1 MTKLIEYNMHPKQ
14 GDFLQATKQHIL
26 TGLIT
31 GQNFGKTT
39 VGMLASLYVSQK
51 YVCDGMIVAPTYGM
65 FSQVIMPTFDKIIPK
80 GWIVDSNKTEGWV
93 QFKNGSKIWLRSG
106 DDPSKLDGSNLH
118 WAWIDEAKLYK
129 TDEIFRI
136 VRGRIGRDNRVPI
149 EHQDGHMWITS
160 TPIGIHHWLYRL
172 FVDNPPPSTTYI
184 SGSTKE
190 NIFMSKGYYDNL
202 KATYTGIYAEQQLEG
217 KFVSFE
223 GLVYDTFS
231 LTENVADV
239 ERNPNN
245 PLYIGIDD
253 GYAHGGGVGTISY
266 HPRVILFVERQPNGG
281 FHILDE
287 YVVTSE
293 LPEVSLANAF
303 TMYPKADIMGAYI
316 DSSASDLIRRVG
328 DLGISYMRATHSVAD
343 GIKTVRRYMLDGQG
357 QRLIKIN
364 PRCKNLIRE
373 LQTYRYADTSK
384 SEAGEIAP
392 LKMDDHSADAMRY
405 VIFQLGKFT

>member
-1 MTKLIEYNMHPKQ
+1 MSQAIVRYKPTPKQ
-14 GDFLQATKQHIL
+14 AQFHRALETHDTVGFISGVNA
-26 TGLIT
+26 
-31 GQNFGKTT
+31 GKTT
-39 VGMLASLYVSQK
+39 AGFCEVIRRATAQP
-51 YVCDGMIVAPTYGM
+51 CEGMIVAPNDGM
-65 FSQVIMPTFDKIIPK
+65 FTRVIAPIIRQWLPNE
-80 GWIVDSNKTEGWV
+80 WIADMNQTKK
-93 QFKNGSKIWLRSG
+93 FIRLHNGSTIWWASG
-106 DDPSKLDGSNLH
+106 HNPLDLEGTSLQ
-118 WAWIDEAKLYK
+118 WAWMDEAKNYPSN
-129 TDEIFRI
+129 EVYNIMS
-136 VRGRIGRDNRVPI
+136 GRVGRDKR
-149 EHQDGHMWITS
+149 GGKLWITT
-160 TPIGIHHWLYRL
+160 TPIGLHHWLYDV
-172 FVDNPPPSTTYI
+172 FVANRHPHVTYI
-184 SGSTKE
+184 KASTK
-190 NIFMSKGYYDNL
+190 DNVYAPPDYFNRL
-202 KATYTGIYAEQQLEG
+202 KTMYTGVYAKQQLEG
-217 KFVSFE
+217 DFVSFE

-253 GYAHGGGVGTISY
+253 GYSHGGGVGTISY

-287 YVVTSE
+287 YVATSE

-303 TMYPKADIMGAYI
+303 TMYPKADIAGAFI

-373 LQTYRYADTSK
+373 LQMYRYADTSK

-392 LKMDDHSADAMRY
+392 MKMDDHSCDSLRY
-405 VIFQLGKFT
+405 TVYQLGKFG